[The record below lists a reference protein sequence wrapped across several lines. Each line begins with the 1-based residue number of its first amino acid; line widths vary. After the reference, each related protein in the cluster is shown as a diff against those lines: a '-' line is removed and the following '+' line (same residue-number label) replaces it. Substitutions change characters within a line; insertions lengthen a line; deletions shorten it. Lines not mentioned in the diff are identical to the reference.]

1 MNEEKDLKYF
11 MNLNY
16 DVVLRKKGDDY
27 YLFVPELSVITCG
40 KELDEAYKK
49 LNMEKEKFFRNIID
63 LKLQDTVN
71 EPAGIKIRKKHYHE
85 IFQYLMKVLVTFLLF
100 VVIFIIIFLPV
111 LSSFEKFVNNT
122 ISSVP
127 EKILSK
133 TAAKIE
139 YKLNNMTEKKKEE
152 TRMRIKGMVSAL
164 KPFADEIRI
173 LFEDEK
179 KTTRK
184 SVDRE
189 GKAEKK

>member
-1 MNEEKDLKYF
+1 MNEEKDLNYF

-27 YLFVPELSVITCG
+27 YLFIPELSVIAYG

-49 LNMEKEKFFRNIID
+49 LNIAKEEFFRNIID

-71 EPAGIKIRKKHYHE
+71 EPVGIKIRKKHYHE

-111 LSSFEKFVNNT
+111 LSSFEKFVSNT

-139 YKLNNMTEKKKEE
+139 YKLTNMTEKEKEE
-152 TRMRIKGMVSAL
+152 TRLRIKGMVSAL